1 MKYTLLNL
9 LMEAIENDFWN
20 EDSLIIEKY
29 AEGEEEQCSDCEG
42 ICQYINKEGKAEIK
56 IGNKKY
62 IVSIEEQLV
71 NNEIK

>member
-9 LMEAIENDFWN
+9 LIEAIENDFWN

-29 AEGEEEQCSDCEG
+29 AEREEEQRLDCED

>member
-29 AEGEEEQCSDCEG
+29 AEREEE
-42 ICQYINKEGKAEIK
+42 
-56 IGNKKY
+56 
-62 IVSIEEQLV
+62 
-71 NNEIK
+71 